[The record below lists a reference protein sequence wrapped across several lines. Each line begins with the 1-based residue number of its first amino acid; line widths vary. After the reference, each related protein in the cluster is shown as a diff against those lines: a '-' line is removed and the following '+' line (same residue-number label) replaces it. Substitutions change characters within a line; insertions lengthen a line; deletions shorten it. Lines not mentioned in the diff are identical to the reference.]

1 MLIQW
6 CSQMEVLSHPSLG
19 CFVTHCGWNSSIES
33 LASGVPMIA
42 FPQWADQGTNTNLIK
57 DVWKTGARL
66 MVNEEEIVTSDELKR
81 CLELVMGDGEKGQ
94 EMRKNAKKWKILAK
108 EALKEGGSSHKN
120 LKNFVDEVIQGY

>member
-1 MLIQW
+1 
-6 CSQMEVLSHPSLG
+6 
-19 CFVTHCGWNSSIES
+19 
-33 LASGVPMIA
+33 
-42 FPQWADQGTNTNLIK
+42 
-57 DVWKTGARL
+57 